1 LWLNEKGA
9 ASAQAGGGHA
19 WDFSIQE
26 AIHRLGD
33 ETPLERRRQ
42 LNVRRKMEEK
52 EEEKSATMVLIVLCL
67 IR

>member
-42 LNVRRKMEEK
+42 LNVRGKWKRRKK
-52 EEEKSATMVLIVLCL
+52 RNQRRWYLLSYV
-67 IR
+67 